1 MKKIFI
7 LTGEPSGDKLAST
20 VISRLKQKHSDV
32 EFLSVGGPHLNAL
45 GVKSIYDL
53 KNITYI
59 GFTSVI
65 LNIFKIRNKIN
76 ETVDEIIKFKPDIL
90 FSVDSPDFTLRVAEK
105 VKKINPNIKTIHYVA
120 PQVWVWREGRIKKFK
135 KFLDHILLL
144 FNFEKKYF
152 DKENIKT
159 TFVGHPLLEKNV
171 KSKIDL
177 SNLIPKNKKII
188 SLFAGSR
195 SSETSVLLPIL
206 IDFIKLM
213 NGKFNDYLFVFH
225 TTEENKNYV
234 IDNIKIANLDNIQ
247 VISEENVKSQILLN
261 SVFAVSKSG
270 TVSLEI
276 CNAKIPSIIIYK
288 MNFLNFLI
296 VKFLVK
302 IKYAN
307 IINII
312 NNKEVIP
319 ELIQNECNSKEIF
332 KSVVYF
338 LKNPALMDKQIND
351 FTNTLGKI
359 RSKTSSADEVSS
371 VLSAIQVYFIQ
382 KSEIKKRKVIRK
394 KNLKIYAK

>member
-1 MKKIFI
+1 MKKIFV

-20 VISRLKQKHSDV
+20 VISKLKQNNSDI
-32 EFLSVGGPHLNAL
+32 EYSCVGGAHLNSL
-45 GVKSIYDL
+45 GIKSIYDL
-53 KNITYI
+53 KEVTYI
-59 GFTSVI
+59 GFTSVL
-65 LNIFKIRNKIN
+65 LNLFKIKKKIN
-76 ETVDEIIKFKPDIL
+76 ETVDKIIEFKPDIL

-120 PQVWVWREGRIKKFK
+120 PQVWVWREGRVKKFK

-152 DKENIKT
+152 DKENINN
-159 TFVGHPLLEKNV
+159 TFVGHPLLEKTN
-171 KSKIDL
+171 KAKTDL
-177 SNLIPKNKKII
+177 SNLIKKDKKII

-195 SSETSVLLPIL
+195 SSETSILLPIL

-213 NGKFNDYLFVFH
+213 NDKYNDYLFVFH
-225 TTEENKNYV
+225 ATDENKNY
-234 IDNIKIANLDNIQ
+234 INDNIKIANLDNIE
-247 VISEENVKSQILLN
+247 VISDENIKSQILSN

-288 MNFLNFLI
+288 MNFLNFMI

-332 KSVVYF
+332 KSVIYF
-338 LKNPALMDKQIND
+338 LKNPSLMDKQIND
-351 FTNTLGKI
+351 FSNTLNEI
-359 RSKTSSADEVSS
+359 RSKTSSADEASS
-371 VLSAIQVYFIQ
+371 VLSSYLV
-382 KSEIKKRKVIRK
+382 S
-394 KNLKIYAK
+394 

>member
-1 MKKIFI
+1 MKKIFV

-20 VISRLKQKHSDV
+20 VISKLKQNNSDI
-32 EFLSVGGPHLNAL
+32 EYSCVGGAHLNSL
-45 GVKSIYDL
+45 GIKSIYNL
-53 KNITYI
+53 KEVTYI
-59 GFTSVI
+59 GFTSVF
-65 LNIFKIRNKIN
+65 LNLFKIKKKIN
-76 ETVDEIIKFKPDIL
+76 ETVDKIIEFKPDVL

-105 VKKINPNIKTIHYVA
+105 VKKINPNIKTVHYVA
-120 PQVWVWREGRIKKFK
+120 PQVWIWREGRVKKLK

-152 DKENIKT
+152 DKENINN
-159 TFVGHPLLEKNV
+159 TFVGHPLLEKTNRA
-171 KSKIDL
+171 KTDL
-177 SNLIPKNKKII
+177 SNLIKKEKKII

-195 SSETSVLLPIL
+195 SSETSILLPIL

-213 NGKFNDYLFVFH
+213 NDKYNDYLFVFH
-225 TTEENKNYV
+225 ATEENKNY
-234 IDNIKIANLDNIQ
+234 INDNIKSTNLDNIE
-247 VISEENVKSQILLN
+247 VISDENIKSQILSN

-276 CNAKIPSIIIYK
+276 CNANVPSIIIYK
-288 MNFLNFLI
+288 MNFLNFMI

-319 ELIQNECNSKEIF
+319 ELIQDECNPKEIF

-338 LKNPALMDKQIND
+338 LKNPSLIDKQISD
-351 FTNTLGKI
+351 FSNTLNEI
-359 RSKTSSADEVSS
+359 RSKTSSAEEATS
-371 VLSAIQVYFIQ
+371 VLSSYLV
-382 KSEIKKRKVIRK
+382 S
-394 KNLKIYAK
+394 